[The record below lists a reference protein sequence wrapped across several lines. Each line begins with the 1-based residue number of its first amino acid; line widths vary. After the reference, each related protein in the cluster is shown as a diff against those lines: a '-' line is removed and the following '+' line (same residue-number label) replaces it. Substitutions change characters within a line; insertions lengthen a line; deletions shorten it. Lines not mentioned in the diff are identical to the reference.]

1 LKDAGVIVHRNN
13 AMGENEKV
21 LAIIEFS
28 GDSNS
33 QGMLM
38 RLHGIICTH
47 VLVFTLE
54 EVAE

>member
-1 LKDAGVIVHRNN
+1 
-13 AMGENEKV
+13 MGENEKV